1 MSKNI
6 QVENLKREIE
16 YLKEDIKRLR
26 VEKYINLGTQF
37 LVLASAMLWLY
48 ILADAIGIIDMIE
61 FNKALKIYIMSMLD

>member
-37 LVLASAMLWLY
+37 IVVASAMMWLY
-48 ILADAIGIIDMIE
+48 TIADEIGIIDMI
-61 FNKALKIYIMSMLD
+61 